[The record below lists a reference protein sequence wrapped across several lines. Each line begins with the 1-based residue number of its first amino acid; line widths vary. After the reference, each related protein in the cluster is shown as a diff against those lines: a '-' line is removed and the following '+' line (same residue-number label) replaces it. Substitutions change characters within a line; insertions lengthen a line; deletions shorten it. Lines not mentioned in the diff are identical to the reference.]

1 MKAKKSQ
8 QYVLNETPAVKRA
21 VEKIELSIQII
32 RKRRDRGAC
41 LEAKRNLKQ
50 ALQNLRG
57 DPILQLKFKRKW
69 RHKTTRRGIDYHF
82 HLAIESCHEAAHCG
96 YYVLNKQDFRR
107 SFWISSAI
115 EDAKDVLDLM
125 RNGEMPKKK

>member
-8 QYVLNETPAVKRA
+8 NYVLNEAPAVKRA

-50 ALQNLRG
+50 ALEELRH
-57 DPILQLKFKRKW
+57 DPIFQLKFKRQW
-69 RHKTTRRGIDYHF
+69 RHKTTRRGIDYHI
-82 HLAIESCHEAAHCG
+82 LRAIESCHDAAHCG
-96 YYVLNKQDFRR
+96 SYVLNKQDFRR
-107 SFWISSAI
+107 SIWITWAI